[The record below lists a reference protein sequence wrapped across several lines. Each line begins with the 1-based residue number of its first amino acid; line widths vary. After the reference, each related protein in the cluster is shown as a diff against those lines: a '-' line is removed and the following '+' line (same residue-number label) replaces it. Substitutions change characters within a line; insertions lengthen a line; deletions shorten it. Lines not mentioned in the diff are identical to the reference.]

1 MTYNNFILIHVPFSV
16 YFSCFNWPC
25 QLYCR
30 HRILCGLIVKVA
42 NERPTSW
49 EGIVIH
55 IPSSKILLL
64 PYAYF
69 CISTP
74 THSPPLT
81 KYDRHKDTNTNTTT
95 GDHTK
100 QRLVLV
106 VWANLSTS
114 TQTHSTLHTYS
125 YKLNT
130 SWRRKYT

>member
-49 EGIVIH
+49 KGIAIH

-81 KYDRHKDTNTNTTT
+81 KYGRHKDTNTTT
-95 GDHTK
+95 GDHKK

-106 VWANLSTS
+106 VWVCLSTS
-114 TQTHSTLHTYS
+114 TQTHSTLHTYA

>member
-49 EGIVIH
+49 EGIAIH

-81 KYDRHKDTNTNTTT
+81 KYDRHKDTNTTT